1 MKLKEL
7 QRLRKE
13 IIEKYYMGQWKEV
26 LFFPEHKQIKGFL
39 GVQDIIFL
47 GLNPSYSRFPS
58 KYDEF
63 FYEELGKN
71 DFENAHITDLIKIK
85 ATNKKIN
92 ELIENKKTLNEQM
105 EFLIREINI
114 IKPKIIVTLGGKC
127 DDIFRENFKNS
138 NIKIIKI
145 RHYSSIRFPKNKKP
159 FSNEIKEVKKTYL
172 GTRDG
177 N

>member
-13 IIEKYYMGQWKEV
+13 IIEKYYIDQWKEV
-26 LFFPEHKQIKGFL
+26 WFFPEHKQIKGFL
-39 GVQDIIFL
+39 GMQDIIFL
-47 GLNPSYSRFPS
+47 GLNPSYGHFPS
-58 KYDEF
+58 KYDNF
-63 FYEELGKN
+63 FYKELGKN

-127 DDIFRENFKNS
+127 DDIFREKFKNS

-145 RHYSSIRFPKNKKP
+145 RHYSSIRFPKNKKL
-159 FSNEIKEVKKTYL
+159 FSNEIKEVKKTYF
-172 GTRDG
+172 GTHEG